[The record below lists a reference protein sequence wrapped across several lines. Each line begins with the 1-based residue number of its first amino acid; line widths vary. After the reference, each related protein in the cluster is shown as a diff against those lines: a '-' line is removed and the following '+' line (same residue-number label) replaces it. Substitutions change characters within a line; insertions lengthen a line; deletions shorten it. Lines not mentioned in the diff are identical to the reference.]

1 MQFVRF
7 FFSLSVLTFCTFA
20 QSKYDGP
27 VPDKVDVPYIRHAN
41 KLIATE
47 VGEAKEEKRKD
58 DTLYAVNGAASTAR
72 TPLIEPIFIVKV
84 DKLNVQQMTLY
95 KVESKG
101 GRRELLLPAKP
112 KKDSA
117 RPLRMS
123 LDLLRAGLY
132 KLEVQEPLFQGEY
145 CLSPNGSNSV
155 FCFTVF

>member
-7 FFSLSVLTFCTFA
+7 FFSLAVLTFWAFG

-27 VPDKVDVPYIRHAN
+27 VPDKTDVPYIRHAN
-41 KLIATE
+41 KLVATE
-47 VGEAKEEKRKD
+47 ANEAKEEKRKD
-58 DTLYAVNGAASTAR
+58 DTLYAVSGASSTAR
-72 TPLIEPIFIVKV
+72 TPLIEPIFLVKV
-84 DKLNVQQMTLY
+84 DKLNIQQMVLY
-95 KVESKG
+95 KMESKG

-123 LDLLRAGLY
+123 LDLLRPGLY

-145 CLSPNGSNSV
+145 CLSPNGSNAVYCFSV
-155 FCFTVF
+155 F